1 MEKTQKDLF
10 YISIIVLLAVVIVA
24 LAALAGINQTKTG
37 AANAPAEEASEPAPS
52 DEPQKSD
59 TQLYYEAKCAAFAVQ
74 NANLSQG
81 QIVFIGDSI
90 TDLFHLDDYFTDLP
104 LATYNRGIGGD
115 SSAGVLYRLQLSLFD
130 IAPSKV
136 VLMIG
141 INDINGGVD
150 HDTLVQNYTAIL
162 TLINTNLPAAEVYC
176 MSVIPQHDTLTTYT
190 GIDVDATAPRILA
203 ANQSIAALAASFG
216 YTYVDLYSAVS
227 DGSDHLQKSLSD
239 DGIHLN
245 AAGFAVW
252 ASVIKPYLQ

>member
-1 MEKTQKDLF
+1 MERTQKDLF
-10 YISIIVLLAVVIVA
+10 YIAIIVLLAVVIVA
-24 LAALAGINQTKTG
+24 LAVLASMNWSKAKNDGKT
-37 AANAPAEEASEPAPS
+37 ATQPAEP
-52 DEPQKSD
+52 
-59 TQLYYEAKCAAFAVQ
+59 TYYETKCAAFAVQ
-74 NANLSQG
+74 NANISQG

-115 SSAGVLYRLQLSLFD
+115 SSAGVLYRLQQSLLD
-130 IAPSKV
+130 LAPSKV

-141 INDINGGVD
+141 INDINGGVP
-150 HDTLVQNYTAIL
+150 HETLVQNYTDIL
-162 TLINTNLPAAEVYC
+162 TLIHTNLPTAEVYC
-176 MSVIPQHDTLTTYT
+176 MSIIPQHDTLTTYT

-203 ANQSIAALAASFG
+203 ADQAIEALAASFG

-227 DGSDHLQKSLSD
+227 DGSDHLQKTLSD

-245 AAGFAVW
+245 AAGFTVW